1 MFTKCARFQPIC
13 ISHCSHLPFHR
24 DVLVLHTETVGTALT
39 LSAWTNTKNCLR
51 LRSLSL
57 ASQTHNNHFS
67 ERRMTTTVLYKP
79 LEISLNTSKGIRK
92 HIVLEII
99 SNTSVSVFSVMYAG
113 MSLIPVYFQVLKC

>member
-1 MFTKCARFQPIC
+1 MFTKCAHFQPIC

-24 DVLVLHTETVGTALT
+24 DVLLLHTETVGTARLF
-39 LSAWTNTKNCLR
+39 LPGQIQKNCLR

>member
-1 MFTKCARFQPIC
+1 MFTKCAHFQPIC

-24 DVLVLHTETVGTALT
+24 DVLLLHTETVGTARLF
-39 LSAWTNTKNCLR
+39 LPGQIQKNCLR

-79 LEISLNTSKGIRK
+79 LEISLNISKGIRK
-92 HIVLEII
+92 HTVLEIV
-99 SNTSVSVFSVMYAG
+99 SNTSDSVFSVMYAG

>member
-24 DVLVLHTETVGTALT
+24 DVLLLHTETVGTARLF
-39 LSAWTNTKNCLR
+39 LPGQIQKNCLR

-79 LEISLNTSKGIRK
+79 LEISLNISKGIRK
-92 HIVLEII
+92 HIVLEIV
-99 SNTSVSVFSVMYAG
+99 SNTSDSVFSVMYAG

>member
-1 MFTKCARFQPIC
+1 MFTKCAHFQPIC

-24 DVLVLHTETVGTALT
+24 DVLLLHTETVGTARLF
-39 LSAWTNTKNCLR
+39 LPGQIQKNCLR

-79 LEISLNTSKGIRK
+79 LEISLNISKGIRK
-92 HIVLEII
+92 HTVLEIV
-99 SNTSVSVFSVMYAG
+99 SNTSDSVFSVMYAR
-113 MSLIPVYFQVLKC
+113 MSLIPVYFQVLTC